1 MENNYFE
8 PEEIRNIIHNAHKI
22 KEFNKC
28 PLCDGIGWENWDE
41 DGGDIKPGRLT
52 SYDQNRNEGE
62 CENCN
67 GVGYV
72 DLLIY

>member
-1 MENNYFE
+1 MEDNYFE
-8 PEEIRNIIHNAHKI
+8 PEEIRSIIFNAHKI

-41 DGGDIKPGRLT
+41 DGGDIKAGRT
-52 SYDQNRNEGE
+52 NDPDREEGQ

-67 GVGYV
+67 GIGYV
-72 DLLIY
+72 DLLMYK